1 MRLFSA
7 LLLFFAAAAVP
18 ASAQPVAF
26 GSADDLA
33 ELGSGTRPRDRASA
47 ALYLGPAYLPDDWRA
62 AARAEAQALRGRW
75 SAGLGA
81 TVHSGDGGLY
91 GPEADEWYDLARAV
105 RYVRYNATTGDRAYA
120 RLGPPEHVSLGAGA
134 LVRQFRTTTA
144 WDERTVGLEAAAEG
158 RTVRAAG
165 FASDVLRLDGVV
177 GGELAVQTAAGL
189 GPVRGLGLTLAAV
202 HDLDRP
208 GLSGDSSLTG
218 VEVTVRGDFRGA
230 GPLSLRPF
238 ATHARYLGRGSTWG
252 GGLEVGSDNLAD
264 ALRARASLAVFAST
278 SGFVPGHV
286 GPFYALNNG
295 QERIVDDASFYA
307 DGEPELAG
315 TPLDSLSSGV
325 DVVLDVR
332 LLAFGRVEVSQYL
345 RRHVGDQRASGYGL
359 RLAGRLP
366 GDGRLEFAVERQ
378 DFGGVLDLFR
388 DLGQLNSLVLDVQV
402 PVGRYGAAFVRS
414 RYGYRR
420 LTDDDGPAYAGGPAR
435 FLVERRFE
443 PMAGLRVSM

>member
-1 MRLFSA
+1 MRPSSA
-7 LLLFFAAAAVP
+7 LLVLSIAAAVAP
-18 ASAQPVAF
+18 SAQPVAF

-33 ELGSGTRPRDRASA
+33 ELGSGTRAGDQASA
-47 ALYLGPAYLPDDWRA
+47 AVYLGPAYLPDTWRA
-62 AARAEAQALRGRW
+62 AARVEAQALRGRW
-75 SAGLGA
+75 SAGLGR
-81 TVHSGDGGLY
+81 TVHSGAGGLY
-91 GPEADEWYDLARAV
+91 GPEADEWYDLARVV
-105 RYVRYNATTGDRAYA
+105 RYVRYNATAGSRTYA
-120 RLGPPEHVSLGAGA
+120 RLGPTERVSLGAGA

-165 FASDVLRLDGVV
+165 FAGDVLRLDGVV
-177 GGELAVQTAAGL
+177 GGEVTVQTGAGL

-218 VEVTVRGDFRGA
+218 VEVTVRGDLRGA

-238 ATHARYLGRGSTWG
+238 ATHARYLGRGSTLG
-252 GGLEVGSDNLAD
+252 GGLEVGSENLAD

-286 GPFYALNNG
+286 GPFYAVNNG
-295 QERIVDDASFYA
+295 RERIVDDRSFFA
-307 DGEPELAG
+307 DGEPQLAG
-315 TPLDSLSSGV
+315 TPLDSLSAGV

-345 RRHVGDQRASGYGL
+345 RRHVGDERASGYGL

-366 GDGRLEFAVERQ
+366 GDGRVEFAVERQ
-378 DFGGVLDLFR
+378 DFRGVLDLFR
-388 DLGQLNSLVLDVQV
+388 DLGQLNALVLDVQL
-402 PVGRYGAAFVRS
+402 PVGRTGAVFVRS

-420 LTDDDGPAYAGGPAR
+420 LTRDDGPAYADGPAR
-435 FLVERRFE
+435 YLVERRFE
-443 PMAGLRVSM
+443 PLVGLRVSM